1 MFNTTK
7 LIKHIIMSGKI
18 IQEESDCNKKKETV
32 LMTDGVFEPSK
43 NEDECE
49 LECPICYN
57 YCAPPR

>member
-1 MFNTTK
+1 
-7 LIKHIIMSGKI
+7 MSGKI